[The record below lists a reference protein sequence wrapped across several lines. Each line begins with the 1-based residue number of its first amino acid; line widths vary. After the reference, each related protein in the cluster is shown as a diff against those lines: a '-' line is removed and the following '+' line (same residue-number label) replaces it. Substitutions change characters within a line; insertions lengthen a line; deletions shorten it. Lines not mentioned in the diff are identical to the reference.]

1 MNTQAPTMSNQMAAA
16 LDKSTQQITESMQ
29 PPVQDPPTNQ
39 APGTAALDTAPP
51 VTPTPTPVTPPT
63 EAPINTDTPAVV
75 GDEQKVDTP
84 PVTEP
89 EPAPSVFDLLQTDTN
104 AATQSAQGET
114 VDYKAKYEEAN
125 ALLSDPEMAELIRI
139 KKAGGSLVDF
149 AKQYT
154 PVDYAKLPTEDLI
167 RQYGAENGWSQE
179 QIDGDIDA
187 LGAKTNFEQQA
198 LRRAIEGELNQKQ
211 QDKFK
216 TLVADSVK
224 PLEQNEML
232 VNKSIEKIESL
243 SNTMIGRDMYGV
255 MKLTEQHAKSF
266 REFSMNPPTTLA
278 DGTVNENFLYAA
290 WLGMVAFPDL
300 HKTLQ
305 SENRTLGR
313 VEVLKEI
320 HRVTDSNAAVR
331 TTMPA
336 DTSSA
341 PKTIDPKELSQAFHQ
356 RRA

>member
-1 MNTQAPTMSNQMAAA
+1 MSDAMSQALA
-16 LDKSTQQITESMQ
+16 KSTQQITESMQ
-29 PPVQDPPTNQ
+29 PTQDAPTNQ
-39 APGTAALDTAPP
+39 APGTAALDASTNTTSSVAET
-51 VTPTPTPVTPPT
+51 VT
-63 EAPINTDTPAVV
+63 TDTTTQT
-75 GDEQKVDTP
+75 EQNTESTQSEVASTET
-84 PVTEP
+84 VT
-89 EPAPSVFDLLQTDTN
+89 EPAPSVFDLLQTEQT
-104 AATQSAQGET
+104 ASGTQPTADV
-114 VDYKAKYEEAN
+114 VDYKARYEEAN

-154 PVDYAKLPTEDLI
+154 PVDYAKMTTEQLI
-167 RQYGAENGWSQE
+167 QQYGTENGWSQDK
-179 QIDGDIDA
+179 IDEDINA
-187 LGAKTNFEQQA
+187 LGGKMHLEQQS

-255 MKLTEQHAKSF
+255 MKLTDQHAKSF

-313 VEVLKEI
+313 VDVLKEI

-331 TTMPA
+331 TTMPG
-336 DTSSA
+336 DQSSA
-341 PKTIDPKELSQAFHQ
+341 PKTVDPKELSQSFHN
-356 RRA
+356 RRAN

>member
-1 MNTQAPTMSNQMAAA
+1 MNTQAPTMSDAMSQA
-16 LDKSTQQITESMQ
+16 LAKSTQQITESMQ
-29 PPVQDPPTNQ
+29 PTQDAPTNQ
-39 APGTAALDTAPP
+39 APGTAALDASTNTTSSVAET
-51 VTPTPTPVTPPT
+51 VT
-63 EAPINTDTPAVV
+63 TDTTTQT
-75 GDEQKVDTP
+75 EQNTESTQSEVASTET
-84 PVTEP
+84 VT
-89 EPAPSVFDLLQTDTN
+89 EPAPSVFDLLQTEQT
-104 AATQSAQGET
+104 ASGTQPTADV
-114 VDYKAKYEEAN
+114 VDYKARYEEAN

-154 PVDYAKLPTEDLI
+154 PVDYAKMTTEQLI
-167 RQYGAENGWSQE
+167 QQYGTENGWSQDK
-179 QIDGDIDA
+179 IDEDINA
-187 LGAKTNFEQQA
+187 LGGKMHLEQQS

-255 MKLTEQHAKSF
+255 MKLTDQHAKSF

-313 VEVLKEI
+313 VDVLKEI

-331 TTMPA
+331 TTMPG
-336 DTSSA
+336 DQSSA
-341 PKTIDPKELSQAFHQ
+341 PKTVDPKELSQSFHN
-356 RRA
+356 RRAN

>member
-1 MNTQAPTMSNQMAAA
+1 MNTQAPTMSDAMSQA
-16 LDKSTQQITESMQ
+16 LAKSTQQITESMQ
-29 PPVQDPPTNQ
+29 PTQDAPTNQ

-51 VTPTPTPVTPPT
+51 ITPAPTPVTPTTEPT
-63 EAPINTDTPAVV
+63 TQTEPKVEPAAIDPAV
-75 GDEQKVDTP
+75 ETP
-84 PVTEP
+84 PVT
-89 EPAPSVFDLLQTDTN
+89 EPAPSVFDLLQTEQTASGTQPTADTI
-104 AATQSAQGET
+104 
-114 VDYKAKYEEAN
+114 DYKARYEEAN

-154 PVDYAKLPTEDLI
+154 PVDYTKLPTEDLI

-187 LGAKTNFEQQA
+187 LGGKMHLEQQS

-255 MKLTEQHAKSF
+255 MKLTDQHAKSF

-305 SENRTLGR
+305 SENQTLGR
-313 VEVLKEI
+313 VEVLKAI

-331 TTMPA
+331 TTMPG
-336 DTSSA
+336 DQSSA
-341 PKTIDPKELSQAFHQ
+341 PKTVDPKELSQSFHN
-356 RRA
+356 RRAN

>member
-1 MNTQAPTMSNQMAAA
+1 MNTQAPTMSDAMSQA
-16 LDKSTQQITESMQ
+16 LAKSTQQITESMQ
-29 PPVQDPPTNQ
+29 PTQDAPTNQ
-39 APGTAALDTAPP
+39 APGTAALDTSTNTTSSVAET
-51 VTPTPTPVTPPT
+51 VT
-63 EAPINTDTPAVV
+63 TDTTTQT
-75 GDEQKVDTP
+75 EQNTESTQSEVASTET
-84 PVTEP
+84 VT
-89 EPAPSVFDLLQTDTN
+89 EPAPSVFDLLQTEQT
-104 AATQSAQGET
+104 ASGTQPTADV
-114 VDYKAKYEEAN
+114 VDYKARYEEAN

-154 PVDYAKLPTEDLI
+154 PVDYTKLPTEDLI

-187 LGAKTNFEQQA
+187 LGAKTNFEQQS

-255 MKLTEQHAKSF
+255 MKLTDQHAKSF

-313 VEVLKEI
+313 VDVLKDI

-331 TTMPA
+331 TTMPG
-336 DTSSA
+336 DQSSA
-341 PKTIDPKELSQAFHQ
+341 PKTTDPKELSQAFHN

>member
-1 MNTQAPTMSNQMAAA
+1 M
-16 LDKSTQQITESMQ
+16 
-29 PPVQDPPTNQ
+29 
-39 APGTAALDTAPP
+39 
-51 VTPTPTPVTPPT
+51 
-63 EAPINTDTPAVV
+63 
-75 GDEQKVDTP
+75 
-84 PVTEP
+84 
-89 EPAPSVFDLLQTDTN
+89 
-104 AATQSAQGET
+104 
-114 VDYKAKYEEAN
+114 
-125 ALLSDPEMAELIRI
+125 
-139 KKAGGSLVDF
+139 DF

-154 PVDYAKLPTEDLI
+154 PVDYTKLPTEDLI

-187 LGAKTNFEQQA
+187 LGGKMHLEQQS

-255 MKLTEQHAKSF
+255 MKLTDQHAKSF

-313 VEVLKEI
+313 VDVLKEI

-331 TTMPA
+331 TTMPG
-336 DTSSA
+336 DQSSA
-341 PKTIDPKELSQAFHQ
+341 PKTVEPKELSQAFHN